1 MKFLLFGTG
10 EYYNRYK
17 IWFIKEDIIALI
29 DNSKEKQGQYI
40 DNILVIP
47 PEAVCQYEF
56 DAIVILSFYVKAMK
70 FQLIQ
75 LGIEES
81 RIYHFFDLHNL
92 IYHQVKKRTIHYY
105 EPKDK
110 NESENKKIL
119 LLSHDLTL
127 GGPALALY
135 HAAQILRKNG
145 YQAVYGSMLDGP
157 LRRTL
162 TEEGIPVIVDE
173 NLMIETMKEAEWTS
187 KYSLIICNTMNYHV
201 FLSERDLRVPVVWW
215 LHDALLFYDGI
226 RQEMMDKLVIDNMRV
241 WSVGPIPKK
250 AVQTFRPDLQIEE
263 LLYGV
268 ADQADRKNKVN
279 SDSVIRFITIGYI
292 EHRKGQDIL
301 LEAIKEL
308 EDEFRQ
314 KAKFIFVGQ
323 NTSLMAQNL
332 IEASGNIPE
341 IVITGP
347 VDREEIDT
355 LLERSDVL
363 VCPSRED
370 PMPTVAAEAMMHG
383 VPCLISD
390 TAGTVKYI
398 RNGIDGIVFQSGNI
412 EQLREILRKCI
423 QGSYNLKEMSRNACK
438 VFEKYFSM
446 EAFEQRFMSLVE
458 DIEF

>member
-17 IWFIKEDIIALI
+17 IWFAKEDIIALI

-92 IYHQVKKRTIHYY
+92 IYHQVKKRAIHYY

-162 TEEGIPVIVDE
+162 TEEGIPIIVDE
-173 NLMIETMKEAEWTS
+173 NLMIETMKEAEWTNG
-187 KYSLIICNTMNYHV
+187 YSLIICNTMNYHV
-201 FLSERDLRVPVVWW
+201 FLSERGQNVPVVWW
-215 LHDALLFYDGI
+215 LHDALFFYDGI
-226 RQEMMDKLVIDNMRV
+226 RQEVMEKISQDNMQI

-250 AVQTFRPDLQIEE
+250 AVQTFRPDLQIED

-301 LEAIKEL
+301 LEAIKGL
-308 EDEFRQ
+308 EDEFRK
-314 KAKFIFVGQ
+314 KAEFIFVGQ

-341 IVITGP
+341 IVITGL

-383 VPCLISD
+383 LPCLISD
-390 TAGTVKYI
+390 TTGTVQYI
-398 RNGIDGIVFQSGNI
+398 GDGIDSIVFQSGNA
-412 EQLREILRKCI
+412 EQLREMLRRCI
-423 QGSYNLKEMSRNACK
+423 RGSYNLKEMGRNARG
-438 VFEKYFSM
+438 VYEKYFSM
-446 EAFEQRFMSLVE
+446 QAFENSLMELVE
-458 DIEF
+458 DLV

>member
-17 IWFIKEDIIALI
+17 IWFAKEDIIALI

-92 IYHQVKKRTIHYY
+92 IYHQVKKRAIHYY

-162 TEEGIPVIVDE
+162 TEEGIPIIVDE
-173 NLMIETMKEAEWTS
+173 NLMIETMKEAEWTNG
-187 KYSLIICNTMNYHV
+187 YSLIICNTMNYHV
-201 FLSERDLRVPVVWW
+201 FLSERGQNVPVVWW
-215 LHDALLFYDGI
+215 LHDALFFYDGI
-226 RQEMMDKLVIDNMRV
+226 RQEVMEKISQDNMQI

-250 AVQTFRPDLQIEE
+250 AVQTFRPDLQIED

-301 LEAIKEL
+301 LEAIKGL
-308 EDEFRQ
+308 EDEFRK
-314 KAKFIFVGQ
+314 KAEFIFVGQ

-341 IVITGP
+341 IVITGL

-355 LLERSDVL
+355 LLDRSDVL

-383 VPCLISD
+383 LPCLISD
-390 TAGTVKYI
+390 TTGTVQYI
-398 RNGIDGIVFQSGNI
+398 GDGIDSIVFQSGNA
-412 EQLREILRKCI
+412 EQLREMLRRCI
-423 QGSYNLKEMSRNACK
+423 RGSYNLKEMGRNARG
-438 VFEKYFSM
+438 VYEKYFSM
-446 EAFEQRFMSLVE
+446 QAFENRLMELVE
-458 DIEF
+458 DLV

>member
-1 MKFLLFGTG
+1 MKVLLFGTG

-17 IWFIKEDIIALI
+17 IWFAKEDIIALI

-92 IYHQVKKRTIHYY
+92 IYHQVKKRAIHYY
-105 EPKDK
+105 EPRDK

-162 TEEGIPVIVDE
+162 TEEGIPIIVDE
-173 NLMIETMKEAEWTS
+173 NLMIETMKEAEWTNG
-187 KYSLIICNTMNYHV
+187 YSLIICNTMNYHV
-201 FLSERDLRVPVVWW
+201 FLSERGQNVPVVWW
-215 LHDALLFYDGI
+215 LHDALFFYDGI
-226 RQEMMDKLVIDNMRV
+226 RQEVMEKISQDNMQI

-250 AVQTFRPDLQIEE
+250 AVQTFRPDLQIED

-301 LEAIKEL
+301 LEAIKGL
-308 EDEFRQ
+308 EDEFRK
-314 KAKFIFVGQ
+314 KAEFIFVGQ

-341 IVITGP
+341 IVITGL

-383 VPCLISD
+383 LPCLISD
-390 TAGTVKYI
+390 TTGTVQYI
-398 RNGIDGIVFQSGNI
+398 GDGIDSIVFQSGNA
-412 EQLREILRKCI
+412 EQLREMLRRCI
-423 QGSYNLKEMSRNACK
+423 RGSYNLKEMGRNARG
-438 VFEKYFSM
+438 VYEKYFSM
-446 EAFEQRFMSLVE
+446 QAFENSLMELVE
-458 DIEF
+458 DLV

>member
-17 IWFIKEDIIALI
+17 IWFAKEDIIALI

-92 IYHQVKKRTIHYY
+92 IYHQVKKRAIHYY

-162 TEEGIPVIVDE
+162 TEEGIPIIVDE
-173 NLMIETMKEAEWTS
+173 NLMIETMKEAEWTNG
-187 KYSLIICNTMNYHV
+187 YSLIICNTMNYHV
-201 FLSERDLRVPVVWW
+201 FLSERGQNVPVVWW
-215 LHDALLFYDGI
+215 LHDALFFYDGI
-226 RQEMMDKLVIDNMRV
+226 RQEVMEKISQDNMQI

-250 AVQTFRPDLQIEE
+250 AVQTFRPDLQIED

-301 LEAIKEL
+301 LEAIKGL
-308 EDEFRQ
+308 EDEFRK
-314 KAKFIFVGQ
+314 KAEFIFVGQ

-332 IEASGNIPE
+332 IEGSGNIPE
-341 IVITGP
+341 IVITGL

-355 LLERSDVL
+355 LLDRSDVL

-383 VPCLISD
+383 LPCLISD
-390 TAGTVKYI
+390 TTGTVQYI
-398 RNGIDGIVFQSGNI
+398 GDGIDSIVFQSGNA
-412 EQLREILRKCI
+412 EQLREMLRRCI
-423 QGSYNLKEMSRNACK
+423 RGSYNLKEMGRNARG
-438 VFEKYFSM
+438 VYEKYFSM
-446 EAFEQRFMSLVE
+446 QAFENRLMELVE
-458 DIEF
+458 DLV

>member
-17 IWFIKEDIIALI
+17 IWFAKEDIIALI

-92 IYHQVKKRTIHYY
+92 IYHQVKKRAIHYY

-162 TEEGIPVIVDE
+162 TEEGIPIIVDE
-173 NLMIETMKEAEWTS
+173 NLMIETMKEAEWTNG
-187 KYSLIICNTMNYHV
+187 YSLIICNTMNYHV
-201 FLSERDLRVPVVWW
+201 FLSERGQNVPVVWW
-215 LHDALLFYDGI
+215 LHDALFFYDGI
-226 RQEMMDKLVIDNMRV
+226 RQEVMEKISQDNMQI

-250 AVQTFRPDLQIEE
+250 AVQTFRPDLQIED

-301 LEAIKEL
+301 LEAIKGL

-383 VPCLISD
+383 LPCLISD

>member
-1 MKFLLFGTG
+1 MKVLLFGTG

-17 IWFIKEDIIALI
+17 IWFAKEDIIALI

-92 IYHQVKKRTIHYY
+92 IYHQVKKRAIHYY

-162 TEEGIPVIVDE
+162 TEEGIPIIVDE
-173 NLMIETMKEAEWTS
+173 NLMIETMKEAEWTNG
-187 KYSLIICNTMNYHV
+187 YSLIICNTMNYHV
-201 FLSERDLRVPVVWW
+201 FLSERGQNVPVVWW
-215 LHDALLFYDGI
+215 LHDALFFYDGI
-226 RQEMMDKLVIDNMRV
+226 RQEVMEKISQDNMQI

-250 AVQTFRPDLQIEE
+250 AVQTFRPDLQIED

-301 LEAIKEL
+301 LEAIKGL
-308 EDEFRQ
+308 EDEFRK
-314 KAKFIFVGQ
+314 KAEFIFVGQ

-341 IVITGP
+341 IVITGL

-355 LLERSDVL
+355 LLDRSDVL

-383 VPCLISD
+383 LPCLISD
-390 TAGTVKYI
+390 TTGTVQYI
-398 RNGIDGIVFQSGNI
+398 GDGIDSIVFQSGNA
-412 EQLREILRKCI
+412 EQLREMLRRCI
-423 QGSYNLKEMSRNACK
+423 RGSYNLKEMGRNARG
-438 VFEKYFSM
+438 VYEKYFSM
-446 EAFEQRFMSLVE
+446 QAFENRLMELVE
-458 DIEF
+458 DLV

>member
-17 IWFIKEDIIALI
+17 IWFAKEDIIALI

-92 IYHQVKKRTIHYY
+92 IYHQVKKRAIHYY

-162 TEEGIPVIVDE
+162 TEEGIPIIVDE
-173 NLMIETMKEAEWTS
+173 NLMIETMKEAEWTNG
-187 KYSLIICNTMNYHV
+187 YSLIICNTMNYHV
-201 FLSERDLRVPVVWW
+201 FLSERGQNVPVVWW
-215 LHDALLFYDGI
+215 LHDALFFYDGI
-226 RQEMMDKLVIDNMRV
+226 RQEVMEKISQDNMQI

-250 AVQTFRPDLQIEE
+250 AVQTFRPDLQIED

-301 LEAIKEL
+301 LEAIKGL
-308 EDEFRQ
+308 EDEFRK
-314 KAKFIFVGQ
+314 KAEFIFVGQ

-332 IEASGNIPE
+332 IEGSGNIPE
-341 IVITGP
+341 IVITGL

-355 LLERSDVL
+355 LLDRSDVL

-383 VPCLISD
+383 LPCLISD
-390 TAGTVKYI
+390 TTGTVQYI
-398 RNGIDGIVFQSGNI
+398 GDGIDSIVFQSGNA
-412 EQLREILRKCI
+412 EQLREMLRRCI
-423 QGSYNLKEMSRNACK
+423 RGSYNLKEMGRNARG
-438 VFEKYFSM
+438 VYEKYFSM
-446 EAFEQRFMSLVE
+446 QAFENSLMELVE
-458 DIEF
+458 DLV

>member
-1 MKFLLFGTG
+1 MNK
-10 EYYNRYK
+10 K
-17 IWFIKEDIIALI
+17 WQI
-29 DNSKEKQGQYI
+29 
-40 DNILVIP
+40 
-47 PEAVCQYEF
+47 YET
-56 DAIVILSFYVKAMK
+56 
-70 FQLIQ
+70 
-75 LGIEES
+75 EES

-92 IYHQVKKRTIHYY
+92 IYHQVKKRAIHYY

-162 TEEGIPVIVDE
+162 TEEGIPIIVDE
-173 NLMIETMKEAEWTS
+173 NLMIETMKEAEWTNG
-187 KYSLIICNTMNYHV
+187 YSLIICNTMNYHV
-201 FLSERDLRVPVVWW
+201 FLSERGQNVPVVWW
-215 LHDALLFYDGI
+215 LHDALFFYDGI
-226 RQEMMDKLVIDNMRV
+226 RQEVMEKISQDNMQI

-250 AVQTFRPDLQIEE
+250 AVQTFRPDLQIED

-301 LEAIKEL
+301 LEAIKGL
-308 EDEFRQ
+308 EDEFRK
-314 KAKFIFVGQ
+314 KAEFIFVGQ

-341 IVITGP
+341 IVITGL

-355 LLERSDVL
+355 LLDRSDVL

-383 VPCLISD
+383 LPCLISD
-390 TAGTVKYI
+390 TTGTVQYI
-398 RNGIDGIVFQSGNI
+398 GDGIDSIVFQSGNA
-412 EQLREILRKCI
+412 EQLREMLRRCI
-423 QGSYNLKEMSRNACK
+423 RGSYNLKEMGRNARG
-438 VFEKYFSM
+438 VYEKYFSM
-446 EAFEQRFMSLVE
+446 QAFENRLMELVE
-458 DIEF
+458 DLV

>member
-17 IWFIKEDIIALI
+17 IWFAKEDIIALI

-92 IYHQVKKRTIHYY
+92 IYHQVKKRAIHYY

-162 TEEGIPVIVDE
+162 TEEGIPIIVDE
-173 NLMIETMKEAEWTS
+173 NLMIETMKEAEWTNG
-187 KYSLIICNTMNYHV
+187 YSLIICNTMNYHV
-201 FLSERDLRVPVVWW
+201 FLSERGQNVPVVWW
-215 LHDALLFYDGI
+215 LHDALFFYDGI
-226 RQEMMDKLVIDNMRV
+226 RQEVMEKISQDNMQI

-250 AVQTFRPDLQIEE
+250 AVQTFRPDLQIED

-301 LEAIKEL
+301 LEAIKGL
-308 EDEFRQ
+308 EDEFRK
-314 KAKFIFVGQ
+314 KAEFIFVGQ

-341 IVITGP
+341 IVITGL

-355 LLERSDVL
+355 LLDRSDVL

-383 VPCLISD
+383 LPCLISD
-390 TAGTVKYI
+390 TTGTVQYI
-398 RNGIDGIVFQSGNI
+398 GDGIDSIVFQSGNA
-412 EQLREILRKCI
+412 EQLREMLRRCI
-423 QGSYNLKEMSRNACK
+423 RGSYNLKEMGRNARG
-438 VFEKYFSM
+438 VYEKYFSM
-446 EAFEQRFMSLVE
+446 QAFENSLMELVE
-458 DIEF
+458 DLV

>member
-17 IWFIKEDIIALI
+17 IWFAKEDIIALI

-92 IYHQVKKRTIHYY
+92 IYHQVKKRAIHYY

-162 TEEGIPVIVDE
+162 TEEGIPIIVDE
-173 NLMIETMKEAEWTS
+173 NLMIETMKEAEWTNG
-187 KYSLIICNTMNYHV
+187 YSLIICNTMNYHV
-201 FLSERDLRVPVVWW
+201 FLSERGQNVPVVWW
-215 LHDALLFYDGI
+215 LHDALFFYDGI
-226 RQEMMDKLVIDNMRV
+226 RQEVMEKISQDNMQI

-250 AVQTFRPDLQIEE
+250 AVQTFRPDLQIED

-301 LEAIKEL
+301 LEAIKGL
-308 EDEFRQ
+308 EDEFRK
-314 KAKFIFVGQ
+314 KAEFIFVGQ

-341 IVITGP
+341 IVITGL

-355 LLERSDVL
+355 LIGCISVPVKRRPNAYGGGRGDDAWFALSYFGYYRHGPIYRRRDRQYCVPERE
-363 VCPSRED
+363 CR
-370 PMPTVAAEAMMHG
+370 A
-383 VPCLISD
+383 I
-390 TAGTVKYI
+390 K
-398 RNGIDGIVFQSGNI
+398 
-412 EQLREILRKCI
+412 
-423 QGSYNLKEMSRNACK
+423 RNA
-438 VFEKYFSM
+438 EKMYSGKLQP
-446 EAFEQRFMSLVE
+446 ERDGQECTRR
-458 DIEF
+458 I

>member
-92 IYHQVKKRTIHYY
+92 IYHQVKKRAIHYY

-162 TEEGIPVIVDE
+162 TEEGIPIIVDE
-173 NLMIETMKEAEWTS
+173 NLMIETMKEAEWTNG
-187 KYSLIICNTMNYHV
+187 YSLIICNTMNYHV
-201 FLSERDLRVPVVWW
+201 FLSERDQNVPVVWW
-215 LHDALLFYDGI
+215 LHDALFFYDGI
-226 RQEMMDKLVIDNMRV
+226 RQEVMEKISQDNMQI

-250 AVQTFRPDLQIEE
+250 AVQTFRPDLQIED

-301 LEAIKEL
+301 LEAIKGL
-308 EDEFRQ
+308 EDEFRK
-314 KAKFIFVGQ
+314 KAEFIFVGQ

-341 IVITGP
+341 IVITGL

-355 LLERSDVL
+355 LLDRSDVL

-383 VPCLISD
+383 LPCLISD